1 MNKEALI
8 YGDYVTYTDENGKLK
23 ERENTPY
30 IEKIMKSENE
40 IEIIKNAI
48 KDNKKEYKKTK
59 LDKKDLLLYWLVLT
73 FGVISIVALEMLLIV
88 EPVSA
93 FSNLLFRTSDIY
105 FYLSFLGI
113 ELLGT
118 SIILIKKSKYNKKL
132 KKLNKLKDILN
143 NKLSKK
149 EKELEDLK
157 AKLNTYKF
165 EKNKEKRLIDF
176 TKAKEDY
183 QNRLDKELGIEAY
196 INKDEI
202 KPKVY
207 GKHLISK

>member
-48 KDNKKEYKKTK
+48 KENKKEYKRTK

-73 FGVISIVALEMLLIV
+73 FGISSIVALEMLLIV
-88 EPVSA
+88 EPMLS

-113 ELLGT
+113 E
-118 SIILIKKSKYNKKL
+118 
-132 KKLNKLKDILN
+132 
-143 NKLSKK
+143 
-149 EKELEDLK
+149 
-157 AKLNTYKF
+157 
-165 EKNKEKRLIDF
+165 KRI
-176 TKAKEDY
+176 
-183 QNRLDKELGIEAY
+183 
-196 INKDEI
+196 
-202 KPKVY
+202 
-207 GKHLISK
+207 